1 VHWIKKHNTRKHTMK
16 NEFTANEALAQQA
29 AERARWAAVLAP
41 VAKNIIQ
48 RRAVRKSLIARL
60 LGL

>member
-1 VHWIKKHNTRKHTMK
+1 MNT
-16 NEFTANEALAQQA
+16 EYAANNALEAA
-29 AERARWAAVLAP
+29 ALERARWAAVLAP
-41 VAKNIIQ
+41 AAKTIAQ

>member
-1 VHWIKKHNTRKHTMK
+1 MNT
-16 NEFTANEALAQQA
+16 EFAANSALECA
-29 AERARWAAVLAP
+29 ALERARWAAVLEPA
-41 VAKNIIQ
+41 AKSITQ

>member
-1 VHWIKKHNTRKHTMK
+1 MTR
-16 NEFTANEALAQQA
+16 NEYTANEYLAAQA

-41 VAKNIIQ
+41 VAKNITQ
-48 RRAVRKSLIARL
+48 RRAVCKSLIARL